1 MFNKAEQEHK
11 EFLVIQSLHVTGW
24 LRIQR
29 YIESNPA
36 LFAHLTIW
44 EKRKKPDLFLDIDLS
59 NWF

>member
-36 LFAHLTIW
+36 LFAHLTI
-44 EKRKKPDLFLDIDLS
+44 
-59 NWF
+59 